1 MKRLTAG
8 LGVSGLGLMSAVAVA
23 AGCRLTAMP
32 WETAAVLFFAGIVLF
47 VLGGSGYSRLE
58 R

>member
-8 LGVSGLGLMSAVAVA
+8 LGVSGLGLMTIVAVA
-23 AGCRLTAMP
+23 AGCRLAAIP
-32 WETAAVLFFAGIVLF
+32 LETASVLFLAGVLLF
-47 VLGGSGYSRLE
+47 VAGGSGYARFG